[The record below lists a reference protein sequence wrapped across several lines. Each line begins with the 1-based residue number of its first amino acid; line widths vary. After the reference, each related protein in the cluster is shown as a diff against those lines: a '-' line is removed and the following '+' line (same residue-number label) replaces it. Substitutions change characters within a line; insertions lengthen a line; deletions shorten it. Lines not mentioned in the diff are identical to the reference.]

1 MIEVSS
7 FNFRQALEHRLIIE
21 TKQKKDYMILNI
33 MDNKTENN
41 GRKEEN
47 VPQVQATF
55 ASCVCIPSQKEQIE
69 ETKIEMKQI
78 RRKQI

>member
-7 FNFRQALEHRLIIE
+7 FHFREALEHRLIVE
-21 TKQKKDYMILNI
+21 TEWKKDYIILNT

-41 GRKEEN
+41 ERKEEN

-55 ASCVCIPSQKEQIE
+55 ASCVCIPS
-69 ETKIEMKQI
+69 
-78 RRKQI
+78 